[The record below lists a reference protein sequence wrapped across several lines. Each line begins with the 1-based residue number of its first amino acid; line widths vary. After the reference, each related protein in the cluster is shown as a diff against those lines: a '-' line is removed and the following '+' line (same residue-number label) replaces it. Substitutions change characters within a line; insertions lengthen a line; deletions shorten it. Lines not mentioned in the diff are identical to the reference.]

1 MTEATHVLDSIEQE
15 ILQAEDAAYEE
26 NLPDLIADLKR
37 RRDIKKQIEALEDE
51 LAFLDEQLIKVMGDK
66 DVLWDEGDQKVVV
79 TVVKSNTTTIDMD
92 VLEKVDPKLLGLI
105 TKQVVDTVKFNEAKD
120 LHFFDEGK
128 PAHAALVVKPKKPY
142 LSYKSKKTALKET
155 SDA

>member
-1 MTEATHVLDSIEQE
+1 MTEAAQVLDLIEQE
-15 ILQAEDAAYEE
+15 IQQAEDKAYED
-26 NLPDLIADLKR
+26 NFPDLIADLKR
-37 RRDIKKQIEALEDE
+37 RRELKKQIEALEDE
-51 LAFLDEQLIKVMGDK
+51 LAFLDEQLIKVMK
-66 DVLWDEGDQKVVV
+66 DQDVTWDEGDQKVVV

-142 LSYKSKKTALKET
+142 LSYKSKKTVLKET